1 MTPKQSLTS
10 NNETNE
16 HVHKS
21 TQLGGGSS
29 IGLGGGIGGR
39 SLPRNDLCIQGLAFI
54 IDAWE

>member
-29 IGLGGGIGGR
+29 IGLGGGIGVD
-39 SLPRNDLCIQGLAFI
+39 PFPEMICVYKV
-54 IDAWE
+54 